1 MMNSVFKQS
10 GLLLGI
16 SLASIRLRLLRALS
30 TVAGAAG
37 VVAVLVSLLSIAEGY
52 DRVVRTSAAEES
64 VRVLMSGSTAEIA
77 STIPG
82 DEVALLRTSPLVA
95 RDADGRPL
103 ASAELFTSVRV
114 AGRNGNDMNV
124 SLRGVEPAAYPLTGV
139 RVVSGRAPTSGR
151 REVLVGRLAAQRIPN
166 AQIGSELRFTNSM
179 WRVVGTFE
187 SDSGLAESELWV
199 DTGALAASLDRG
211 SAVQTLHLR
220 LRDDASLREFS
231 QSLERDPRLHVR
243 AFDQKEYLEEQ
254 SKSLRGF
261 LEVMCYGITFLMG
274 LGAVFA
280 ALGTS
285 YASVMTR
292 IREIGTYRALGFR
305 SSAVLGSIV
314 GESLLLTGLGGLIG
328 AIGAYVAFDG
338 LQTSTVMFST
348 NYTQVAFA
356 FAVSPAIL
364 LQAAVLA
371 LVIGLAGSLY
381 PAWRVL
387 HLSIA
392 QSCGERR

>member
-1 MMNSVFKQS
+1 MMNSVLKQS

-16 SLASIRLRLLRALS
+16 GLASIRLRLLRALS

-64 VRVLMSGSTAEIA
+64 VRVLGSGSTAEIA
-77 STIPG
+77 SNIPG
-82 DEVALLRTSPLVA
+82 DEVALLRNSPLVA
-95 RDADGRPL
+95 RDSEGRAL
-103 ASAELFTSVRV
+103 LSAELYTSVRV
-114 AGRNGNDMNV
+114 AGRNGKDMNV

-139 RVVSGRAPTSGR
+139 RIVSGRAPTSGR
-151 REVLVGRLAAQRIPN
+151 REVLVGRLAAQRLKG
-166 AQIGSELRFTNSM
+166 AGIGSDLRFTNSL

-199 DTGALAASLDRG
+199 DAGALDASLDRG
-211 SAVQTLHLR
+211 GAVQTLHLR
-220 LRDDASLREFS
+220 LATGSSLHAFT

-243 AFDQKEYLEEQ
+243 AFDQKEYLAEQ

-274 LGAVFA
+274 LGAAFA

-285 YASVMTR
+285 YASVSTR

-305 SSAVLGSIV
+305 GTAVFGSII
-314 GESLLLTGLGGLIG
+314 GESLLLTGVGGLIG
-328 AIGAYVAFDG
+328 AVGAYLVFDG
-338 LQTSTVMFST
+338 LQTSTVMFSA

-364 LQAAVLA
+364 VQAAALA
-371 LVIGLAGSLY
+371 LIIGLAGSLY

-387 HLSIA
+387 KLSIA

>member
-1 MMNSVFKQS
+1 MMKSVFKQS

-16 SLASIRLRLLRALS
+16 GLASMRLRLLRALS

-82 DEVALLRTSPLVA
+82 DEAALLRNSPFVA

-103 ASAELFTSVRV
+103 VSAELFTSVRV

-124 SLRGVEPAAYPLTGV
+124 SLRGVEAAAYPLTGV
-139 RVVSGRAPTSGR
+139 RVVSGRAPSSGR
-151 REVLVGRLAAQRIPN
+151 REVVVGRLAAQRIQG

-199 DTGALAASLDRG
+199 DAGALAASLDRG

-220 LRDDASLREFS
+220 LSDDASLREFS

-254 SKSLRGF
+254 SESLRGF
-261 LEVMCYGITFLMG
+261 LQVMCYGITFLMG
-274 LGAVFA
+274 LGAAFA

-305 SSAVLGSIV
+305 SSAVLGSII

-328 AIGAYVAFDG
+328 AIGAYLAFDG

-364 LQAAVLA
+364 IQAAVLA

-387 HLSIA
+387 HLTIA